1 MSTEYFPG
9 TQVPV
14 KLPDVIVP
22 SRDIPPILAALDSIA
37 LEGEDLPTPGEA
49 GNEVNMD
56 EMDDKTDP
64 GMAAGEMDKD
74 GEGKPA
80 EGGGDAVMAELAKM
94 VGVEP
99 AMLEGVLRDV
109 GMSAKQVLDM
119 VKADPA
125 ALAAL
130 RKAVGK
136 PAVTAKAM

>member
-64 GMAAGEMDKD
+64 GMAAGAMDKG
-74 GEGKPA
+74 GEGQPV
-80 EGGGDAVMAELAKM
+80 EGGDAVMAELAKM

>member
-37 LEGEDLPTPGEA
+37 LEGEDLSTPGDA

-64 GMAAGEMDKD
+64 GMAAGEMDKG